1 MDRLRLALQAVL
13 SRAPG
18 SIRELA
24 RAAGLSHASL
34 IQARDGQIGLKPESV
49 RSIVEAL
56 RAWSTTC
63 ADLADRLEAAQQA
76 ETQKKEETAK

>member
-1 MDRLRLALQAVL
+1 VALRQVL
-13 SRAPG
+13 SEAPG

-34 IQARDGQIGLKPESV
+34 IQARDGEIGLRPETV

-63 ADLADRLEAAQQA
+63 AALADHLEAAQRA
-76 ETQKKEETAK
+76 ETQKKEGAHE

>member
-1 MDRLRLALQAVL
+1 MALREVL
-13 SRAPG
+13 SQAPG

-34 IQARDGQIGLKPESV
+34 IQARDGEIGLRPETV

-63 ADLADRLEAAQQA
+63 AALADRLEAAQRV
-76 ETQKKEETAK
+76 ETQKKEGADE